1 MMIPTINS
9 TDFKTLKTLIANYP
23 VQLKTKEV
31 GNLAIELGRANI
43 VEDEAINPNIIRLGS
58 KFDAQDLDSL
68 KIWTLTLTLPEEAD
82 MTKQRISVFSPL
94 GVALIGF
101 SKGDTVEWSLPGGLK
116 KLKILAVKN

>member
-1 MMIPTINS
+1 
-9 TDFKTLKTLIANYP
+9 
-23 VQLKTKEV
+23 
-31 GNLAIELGRANI
+31 
-43 VEDEAINPNIIRLGS
+43 
-58 KFDAQDLDSL
+58 
-68 KIWTLTLTLPEEAD
+68 